1 MIYQN
6 FFAVLFLAAGIFG
19 SLPAAAVGNTSPI
32 AIDLFPPV
40 QLPSSEFEVTGLRLS
55 VVGKNRGVSGLDIG
69 LLGNMTDQSFSGI
82 AIAGLFNY
90 NKTAADIIGLQV
102 AGLANLNGIA
112 SSLYGVQIGLY
123 NKVSKVYGLQIGLIN
138 VAKELHGIQIGLI
151 NFNDAGPFKA
161 SPIINVSF

>member
-19 SLPAAAVGNTSPI
+19 SLPAAAVGNTTPI

-40 QLPSSEFEVTGLRLS
+40 QFPSSEFEVKGLRLS
-55 VVGKNRGVSGLDIG
+55 VVGNNRSVSGLDIG
-69 LLGNMTDQSFSGI
+69 LLGNMTEQSFSGI
-82 AIAGLFNY
+82 AISGLFNY

-112 SSLYGVQIGLY
+112 SNLYGVQIGLY

-138 VAKELHGIQIGLI
+138 VAKELHGVQIGLI

-161 SPIINVSF
+161 TPFINASF

>member
-1 MIYQN
+1 M
-6 FFAVLFLAAGIFG
+6 VLFLVAGIFS
-19 SLPAAAVGNTSPI
+19 SLPADAVGNTTPI

-40 QLPSSEFEVTGLRLS
+40 QFPSSEFEVKGLRLS
-55 VVGKNRGVSGLDIG
+55 IVGKNRGVSGVDIG

-90 NKTAADIIGLQV
+90 NKTSAEIIGLQL

-123 NKVSKVYGLQIGLIN
+123 NKINKVYGLQIGLIN
-138 VAKELHGIQIGLI
+138 VAKELHGVQIGLI
-151 NFNDAGPFKA
+151 NFNESGPFKA